1 MVELL
6 GKQEAVAGLIDG
18 EVIDDSDRVAVC
30 IKGIVNGFPARLET
44 FMVGFPWS
52 VSYALETNIV
62 ENPDE
67 DRSHYN
73 KDQAKINFVP
83 RIGKGMW
90 SILSRLF
97 LFETKG
103 QKVHDK
109 QLEKTMIIT
118 YDNQEPALRFIK
130 YPGVS
135 EILMTLHDDCH
146 LKEMVVK
153 TDEGIYFNQGVNF
166 KDMDMD
172 LCQATFKYMGE
183 LSQVLAEAF

>member
-1 MVELL
+1 LIEENHLSVSVNAGSGIEERKLFLLLIALQLVMVVLL
-6 GKQEAVAGLIDG
+6 AAIAF
-18 EVIDDSDRVAVC
+18 S
-30 IKGIVNGFPARLET
+30 
-44 FMVGFPWS
+44 PWS